1 VQEDANDLNLA
12 MRQLPMNIQNL
23 RRSNGT
29 RMLSTLLLVV
39 VGLSG
44 CGTPLPDPAVR
55 TIAFG
60 DSTTANLAE
69 RQYWEILRDNLG
81 QPADSYAGQGEG
93 GEPTAEGLERLGDLL
108 DNEIYPNAEVL
119 LYWQGGKDVLE
130 FVQSRDPLLLLSPNA
145 VDYPFA
151 AALETTLDTTQ
162 ANIEQA
168 IALGRRAGLDV
179 YVSTYYYFNTQ
190 TGQCRPTVLGVLLP
204 DQQARVTQ
212 YIQLLNERIRQAAA
226 NAGAVLVDVGAQA
239 ETIVA
244 DPANYTDCN
253 HLSEKGNQIVAGIF
267 ETAIRSQP

>member
-1 VQEDANDLNLA
+1 
-12 MRQLPMNIQNL
+12 MNIQTL
-23 RRSNGT
+23 WRSN
-29 RMLSTLLLVV
+29 RMRAVPALLLVV
-39 VGLSG
+39 AGLSG

-55 TIAFG
+55 YIAFG

-81 QPADSYAGQGEG
+81 QPADSYAGQGQG

-119 LYWQGGKDVLE
+119 LYWQGGKDILE
-130 FVQSRDPLLLLSPNA
+130 FVQGRDPLLLLSPNA

-151 AALETTLDTTQ
+151 TDLETALDTTQ

-168 IALGRRAGLDV
+168 VAMGRQAGLTV

-190 TGQCRPTVLGVLLP
+190 TGRCRPTVLGVLLP
-204 DQQARVTQ
+204 DQQARVTE

-267 ETAIRSQP
+267 QAAIQGQP